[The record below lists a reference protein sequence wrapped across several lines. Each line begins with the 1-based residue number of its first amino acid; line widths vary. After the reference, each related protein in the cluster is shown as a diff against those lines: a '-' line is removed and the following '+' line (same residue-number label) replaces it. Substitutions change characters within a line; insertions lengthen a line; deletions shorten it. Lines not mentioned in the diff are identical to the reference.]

1 MFTALSHRNPP
12 KSFAKCRT
20 PVPKRA
26 SSTVSKAAP
35 WRELI
40 KRWMDAGV
48 EGVAIHAALVRL
60 PAFLNLLS

>member
-1 MFTALSHRNPP
+1 
-12 KSFAKCRT
+12 
-20 PVPKRA
+20 VPKRA